1 MKVYESSRI
10 RNIAVIGHGSAG
22 KTSLAEAMLFNAGHI
37 NRLGKV
43 DDGTATT
50 DYFPEEIKR
59 KISVSTSLAPCEWK
73 DCKINIMDTPGYA
86 DFFSEVKGA
95 LRVADSVLLV
105 LCAVSGVEVQTEIGW
120 RETEKE
126 GSKIVD

>member
-22 KTSLAEAMLFNAGHI
+22 KTSLAEAMLFNAGHT

-59 KISVSTSLAPCEWK
+59 KISVSTS
-73 DCKINIMDTPGYA
+73 
-86 DFFSEVKGA
+86 
-95 LRVADSVLLV
+95 
-105 LCAVSGVEVQTEIGW
+105 
-120 RETEKE
+120 
-126 GSKIVD
+126 